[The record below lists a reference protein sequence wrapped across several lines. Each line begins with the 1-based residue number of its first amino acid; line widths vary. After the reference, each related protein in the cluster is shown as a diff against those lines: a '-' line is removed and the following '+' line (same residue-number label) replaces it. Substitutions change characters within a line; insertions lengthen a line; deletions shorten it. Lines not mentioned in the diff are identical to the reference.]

1 MLFSK
6 QHSNIIMWIVYGM
19 IIRPEREF
27 TANDLTRILVRKGQ
41 NHSVGV
47 VKQYLIYLTE
57 IKVVAAFEFG
67 PTKMPQYYTL
77 NKDGMAHF
85 QNARNHDRLPW

>member
-1 MLFSK
+1 MLSSK
-6 QHSNIIMWIVYGM
+6 HHCNIIMWIVYGM

-27 TANDLTRILVRKGQ
+27 TANDLAGILVQKGC
-41 NHSVGV
+41 NVSVGV
-47 VKQYLIYLTE
+47 VKQYLMYLTE
-57 IKVVAAFEFG
+57 IKVVAAFDFS
-67 PTKMPQYYTL
+67 TNMPQYYTL